1 MRKMSFDQAIESAIV
16 QAMVEDDRIII
27 MGEDVHTNRT
37 NIVSRFSDRVFPT
50 PISESAFLGAG
61 VSAAMAGL
69 RPIVELWMVDFI
81 CVAFDAIVNHATKI
95 YDFSGKKWKVPLVV
109 RTSAGGGFG
118 DGGQHEQMLYGSI
131 ASIPGMKIVV
141 PSNPADAGGLMLSAI
156 KDEDPVLYLEHK
168 LLSDHLLY
176 YLGGS
181 GRDTVEF
188 DVPPDGVEGE
198 VPDRWEP
205 LEFGILNVLR
215 EGTDI
220 TIVSL
225 GVSVH
230 RCMEAAAE
238 LEKEGISAEVLDLRT
253 VVPLDIDGIQKSVER
268 TGKLLVVDEDYKQF
282 GLTGEI
288 AASLLERGHKFDYGR
303 VATEGTIPFSRQL
316 EDETLPNV
324 ERICKECKKILKK

>member
-1 MRKMSFDQAIESAIV
+1 MKKMSFSQAIEDAII
-16 QAMVEDDRIII
+16 QAMLEDDRIFI

-37 NIVSRFSDRVFPT
+37 NIVARFSDKVIPT

-61 VSAAMAGL
+61 VTAAMAGL
-69 RPIVELWMVDFI
+69 RPIVELWMIDFI

-95 YDFSGKKWKVPLVV
+95 YDFSGKRWKVPLVV
-109 RTSAGGGFG
+109 RASAGGGFG

-131 ASIPGMKIVV
+131 ASIPGIKIVV
-141 PSNPADAGGLMLSAI
+141 PSNPRDAGALMLSAI
-156 KDEDPVLYLEHK
+156 YDEDPVIFLEHK
-168 LLSDHLLY
+168 LLSDHLLH

-188 DVPPDGVEGE
+188 NVPPHGVEGE
-198 VPDRWEP
+198 VPDKWEP
-205 LEFGILNVLR
+205 LEFGKLNVLR

-220 TIVSL
+220 TLVSL

-230 RCMEAAAE
+230 RCMDAAIE
-238 LEKEGISAEVLDLRT
+238 LDKTGISAEVLDLRT
-253 VVPLDIDGIQKSVER
+253 VVPLDVVGMKNSVEK
-268 TGKLLVVDEDYKQF
+268 TGKLLVVDEDYKKF

-288 AASLLERGHKFDYGR
+288 AASLLETGLKFDYGR

-316 EDETLPNV
+316 EDEVLPNV
-324 ERICKECKKILKK
+324 EKIISACKRLIKK